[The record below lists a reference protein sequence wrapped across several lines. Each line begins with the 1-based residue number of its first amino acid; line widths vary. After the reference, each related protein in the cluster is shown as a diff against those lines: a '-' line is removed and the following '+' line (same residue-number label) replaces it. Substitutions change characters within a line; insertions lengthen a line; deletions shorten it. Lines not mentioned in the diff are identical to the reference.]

1 MINSLGSKT
10 YGAALN
16 TKKPYNNPL
25 GAVIFSPSLLLF
37 HYCLSSLIFHCF
49 TFRKR
54 NLVLLRLVFCL
65 PYTSASTSKV
75 C

>member
-10 YGAALN
+10 YGAVLN
-16 TKKPYNNPL
+16 TKMPYNNPL
-25 GAVIFSPSLLLF
+25 GSPIFSSPWLLF
-37 HYCLSSLIFHCF
+37 HYFLGSLMFHCF
-49 TFRKR
+49 ILRKR
-54 NLVLLRLVFCL
+54 NLLLIRLVFCL